1 MRLLLAEDD
10 KHIGAAA
17 KAGLAQEGHAV
28 DWAQNGTEAVHALKT
43 HQYDCLLL
51 DLGLPDIPG
60 ESLLKAM
67 RARNDSTPVIVITA
81 RGQVQDRI
89 DLLDVGA
96 DDYIVKPFD
105 IDELAARLRAIVRR
119 TTAPQDMGADL
130 EYGPLRLS
138 PASRA
143 ATWHGEIVPLT
154 NKEFW
159 VLETF
164 LRKKGRVLTRRQ
176 LEEALYGWGDEIE
189 SNAVEVYIH
198 HLRRKFSSSLIHT
211 IRGVGYQLGLDTN
224 ERVVAKPA
232 TISEGENS
240 SNEPASSTP
249 VNPQNPSSPIGVV
262 AA

>member
-10 KHIGAAA
+10 KHLGAAA

-28 DWAQNGTEAVHALKT
+28 DWAQTGTEAVLALKT
-43 HQYDCLLL
+43 HQYDCFLL

-81 RGQVQDRI
+81 KGQVQDRI
-89 DLLDVGA
+89 EMLDVGA
-96 DDYIVKPFD
+96 DDYLVKPFD
-105 IDELAARLRAIVRR
+105 IDELAARMRAIVRR
-119 TTAPQDMGADL
+119 TTAPQDMGAEL
-130 EYGPLRLS
+130 EYGPLKLS
-138 PASRA
+138 PSSRT

-176 LEEALYGWGDEIE
+176 LEEALYGWGDEVE

-198 HLRRKFSSSLIHT
+198 HLRRKFTPSLIHT
-211 IRGVGYQLGLDTN
+211 IRGVGYQLGLDSA
-224 ERVVAKPA
+224 ERVKGNDKDATADDASNAQVPTPDPGAPA
-232 TISEGENS
+232 E
-240 SNEPASSTP
+240 
-249 VNPQNPSSPIGVV
+249 
-262 AA
+262 

>member
-1 MRLLLAEDD
+1 MRILLAEDD
-10 KHIGAAA
+10 KHMGAAA

-28 DWAQNGTEAVHALKT
+28 DWALTGTEAVIALKT

-51 DLGLPDIPG
+51 DLGLPDISG

-67 RARNDSTPVIVITA
+67 RARNDATPVIVITA

-89 DLLDVGA
+89 DVLDVGA
-96 DDYIVKPFD
+96 DDYLVKPFD
-105 IDELAARLRAIVRR
+105 IDELAARMRAIMRR
-119 TTAPQDMGADL
+119 VTAPQDASADL

-138 PASRA
+138 PSSRTA
-143 ATWHGEIVPLT
+143 KWHGDIVPLT

-176 LEEALYGWGDEIE
+176 LEEALYGWGDEVE

-198 HLRRKFSSSLIHT
+198 HLRRKFSPTLIHT
-211 IRGVGYQLGLDTN
+211 IRGVGYQLGLEPS
-224 ERVVAKPA
+224 ERAVGK
-232 TISEGENS
+232 TSEMRLAEQI
-240 SNEPASSTP
+240 TP
-249 VNPQNPSSPIGVV
+249 EAQ
-262 AA
+262 A